1 MQTIGVYIITKNE
14 EHNIRE
20 CLESVKWADEIVL
33 IDDNSTDE
41 TVEIAREYRCQIIQS
56 QWRGYGLQKQ
66 FALEHLAT
74 EWALNIDGDERV
86 SKNLATEILY
96 TINRGPLTIGGYELP
111 FEFYFLG
118 QRMRFGGCGSEK
130 HLRLF
135 RRKKGKYDKTTIH
148 ETLVVEGEIGL
159 LKNPVIHHSYWDEA
173 EYFKKFEEY
182 TTLAAQEMHKA
193 GKKAHWYKFLSFP
206 WELFRR
212 IIIYGAFLDGL
223 AGLKYAWYSSLY
235 VLVKYKKL
243 LKLQKQY

>member
-14 EHNIRE
+14 EHNIRK

-33 IDDNSTDE
+33 VDDHSTDQ
-41 TVEIAREYRCQIIQS
+41 TVEIAREYGCQIIPS
-56 QWRGYGLQKQ
+56 HWRGYGQQKQ

-74 EWALNIDGDERV
+74 EWAMNIDADERV
-86 SKNLATEILY
+86 SPKLSIEIVDV
-96 TINRGPLTIGGYELP
+96 ISRGSLTAHGYEIP

-118 QRMRFGGCGSEK
+118 HWMRFGGCGNEK

-135 RRKKGKYDKTTIH
+135 RREKGKYDKTTIH
-148 ETLVVEGEIGL
+148 ETLAVSGKIDL
-159 LKNPVIHHSYWDEA
+159 LENPILHYSYQDEA

-182 TTLAAQEMHKA
+182 TTLAAQEMHRQ

-212 IIIYGAFLDGL
+212 LILHLGFLDGV
-223 AGLKYAWYSSLY
+223 AGIKYTWYSSLY

-243 LKLQKQY
+243 LKLQKQ

>member
-1 MQTIGVYIITKNE
+1 MQTIGVYLITKNE

-33 IDDNSTDE
+33 VDDNSTDK
-41 TVEIAREYRCQIIQS
+41 TVEIAREYHCKIVPS
-56 QWRGYGLQKQ
+56 HWRGYGKQKQ
-66 FALEHLAT
+66 FALEHLRT
-74 EWALNIDGDERV
+74 EWALNIDADEQV
-86 SKNLATEILY
+86 SPKLATEILY
-96 TINRGPLTIGGYELP
+96 EINRGPLTIDGYEIP
-111 FEFYFLG
+111 FEFFFLG

-135 RRKKGKYDKTTIH
+135 RRKKGKYDKTAIH
-148 ETLVVEGEIGL
+148 ETLAVEGAIGL
-159 LKNPVIHHSYWDEA
+159 LKNPVIHHSYQDET
-173 EYFKKFEEY
+173 EYFQKFEEY

-193 GKKAHWYKFLSFP
+193 GKKAHWYKFLGFP

-212 IIIYGAFLDGL
+212 IILYGAFLDGV

-243 LKLQKQY
+243 LKISRY